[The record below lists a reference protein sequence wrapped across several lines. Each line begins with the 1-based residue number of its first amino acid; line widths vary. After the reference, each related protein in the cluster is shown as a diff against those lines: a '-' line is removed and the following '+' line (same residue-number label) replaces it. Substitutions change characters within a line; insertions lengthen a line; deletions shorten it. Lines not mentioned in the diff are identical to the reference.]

1 MLHGAD
7 RTLGRAACLVAV
19 LLQLVTATALA
30 QALEV
35 SAEPRRLEPGAFGVA
50 TVTLRGTGSFVV
62 EFEAPSGWSL
72 VSGERA
78 VEIDGELEIPVVLR
92 VPRDASPD
100 EVVHVRA
107 RLRDR
112 ASGAVVAE
120 TRIPVAVRAVRDIE
134 IEVPSDV
141 AWQQNRV
148 QEVQVRLSNRANTE
162 VVGRL
167 VVSTPSFPV
176 AVSPSQLVIPPGR
189 STSVTLTARP
199 TGAAI
204 GQYTT
209 RLVLELVVPND
220 DEPIASRSLFITVR
234 SGTGVPTRGER
245 SDEPTLTFG
254 LRSRASASLSLGRD
268 APDWSV
274 RYAFEPELRGTLSDF
289 VSVDASL
296 PSLSGGPAPAFAP
309 TIRST
314 FQGESWDASIQT
326 DGRAF
331 AGEYG
336 RTYENGR
343 WSARAGAS
351 TAAASAGASFR
362 RLTDDAEWGLDAAAA
377 VSANRHR
384 ERLAALA
391 RLRLSEAVGLDVTV
405 EGVGESLP
413 DDGSYVVTPTV
424 SQALTWRAGNTY
436 VQQSFGSSP
445 TLGRYQGAV
454 TAGYSDLAFGVR
466 SRVDLRHRSGTTSLL
481 AGVRT
486 TTRLPFRASL
496 ALDVDL
502 SSGDLSEGTYETRGT
517 ASLAGGLRIARGTSA
532 LWSLRYTRSQPLDAA
547 RLPGD
552 EGSIALAIVR
562 NDLNA
567 RLAVAAGRSPDDET
581 GSIEARLGVDA
592 DVSLALSPASTVLAE
607 ASWASSSL
615 AGAREDDLGYGL
627 RWRHA
632 LSPTWRGEVSYER
645 TDRVSGGA
653 VQKAESLGVATDA
666 ENLFGIDLALEA
678 GYTLA
683 ADRGFF
689 EEAAR
694 FEHRIALSLAHALEL
709 PFSTPSGVVDA
720 FGGRVSG
727 RVAGLLFIDE
737 NADGTR
743 QPEEPPLPSV
753 AITLGESSFE
763 SDASGRFDV
772 RVPPGDYEFRFGRG
786 LPALVGA
793 VGRPSVEIERD
804 DVTELEIAFAP
815 VAFLEAF
822 VVEARA
828 DDPLSRDR
836 SAVPGL
842 GLRLEGPI
850 EVQGRSDLDG
860 RIALSGL
867 VAGTYDLSF
876 DTTGLP
882 ESFIVTQRPE
892 QVVVDRAGR
901 LSALLIGVAQRA
913 PDVVRGFSS
922 GDIAVRATA
931 FPRRAPPGADIEI
944 EALTSG
950 SPTDVRVEL
959 AGRSTQLQRD
969 GDVWR
974 GTIRLPRDLEVPI
987 VQGTVVAT
995 RGDAE
1000 RAARVLVRLTDEP
1013 LAAFVSARLE
1023 ARPDA
1028 RVRVETVFAAESVSV
1043 RTSEEAMALSST
1055 DGRQWTGSITLEA
1068 TGTFLWTITADE
1080 VSVDEEVTVVEP

>member
-1 MLHGAD
+1 MFRGAD
-7 RTLGRAACLVAV
+7 RTLGRTACLVAV
-19 LLQLVTATALA
+19 LLQLLAATALA
-30 QALEV
+30 QVLDAP
-35 SAEPRRLEPGAFGVA
+35 AEPRGLEPGAFGVA
-50 TVTLRGTGSFVV
+50 TLIVRGTGSFVI

-72 VSGERA
+72 VSGQRP
-78 VEIDGELEIPVVLR
+78 VDVDGEAEIPVVLR
-92 VPRDASPD
+92 VPRDASPE
-100 EVVHVRA
+100 EVFYVGA
-107 RLRDR
+107 RMRDR

-141 AWQQNRV
+141 EWQQDRV

-176 AVSPSQLVIPPGR
+176 TVSPSQLVLAPGR

-204 GQYTT
+204 GRYTT
-209 RLVLELVVPND
+209 RLVLELVVPNED
-220 DEPIASRSLFITVR
+220 APVASRSLFITVR
-234 SGTGVPTRGER
+234 SGTGVPTARDR

-254 LRSRASASLSLGRD
+254 LRSRASASLSLGHD

-274 RYAFEPELRGTLSDF
+274 RYRVEPELRGTLSDF

-309 TIRST
+309 TVRST
-314 FQGESWDASIQT
+314 FQGESWDARIQT

-343 WSARAGAS
+343 WNARASAS
-351 TAAASAGASFR
+351 AAAASAGGSFR
-362 RLTDDAEWGLDAAAA
+362 RLTEGAEWGLDAAAA
-377 VSANRHR
+377 VTATRHR

-391 RLRLSEAVGLDVTV
+391 RLRLSKSVGLDVTV
-405 EGVGESLP
+405 EGVGESLQ

-445 TLGRYQGAV
+445 TVGRYQAAV
-454 TAGYSDLAFGVR
+454 TAGYAGLAFGVR
-466 SRVDLRHRSGTTSLL
+466 SRIDLRHRSGTTSLL
-481 AGVRT
+481 AGLRT
-486 TTRLPFRASL
+486 TTRLPFRASV

-502 SSGDLSEGTYETRGT
+502 SSSDLAEGAYETRGT
-517 ASLAGGLRIARGTSA
+517 ASVAGGLRIARGTSA
-532 LWSLRYTRSQPLDAA
+532 LWSVRYTRSQPLDAA

-562 NDLNA
+562 NDLDA
-567 RLAVAAGRSPDDET
+567 RVAVAAARSPDDET
-581 GSIEARLGVDA
+581 RSLEARFRVDA
-592 DVSLALSPASTVLAE
+592 EVSLALSPSASVLAE
-607 ASWASSSL
+607 ASWATSSL
-615 AGAREDDLGYGL
+615 AGAHEADLAYGL
-627 RWRHA
+627 GWRQV
-632 LSPTWRGEVSYER
+632 LSPSWRGEVSYER
-645 TDRVSGGA
+645 TDRFFGGG
-653 VQKAESLGVATDA
+653 VQKAESLGVVTDV
-666 ENLFGIDLALEA
+666 ENLFGADLALEA
-678 GYTLA
+678 GYRLA

-689 EEAAR
+689 EEATR
-694 FEHRIALSLAHALEL
+694 FEHRIELSLAHTLEFS
-709 PFSTPSGVVDA
+709 FSTPSGIVDT

-727 RVAGLLFIDE
+727 RVRGNLYIDE
-737 NADGTR
+737 NADGAR
-743 QPEEPPLPSV
+743 QSEEPVLPSV

-763 SDASGRFDV
+763 SDAAGRFDV
-772 RVPPGDYEFRFGRG
+772 RVPPGNYEFRFGRG

-793 VGRPSVEIERD
+793 IGRPSIEIERD
-804 DVTELEIAFAP
+804 DVVELEIAFAP

-828 DDPLSRDR
+828 DEPLSRDR
-836 SAVPGL
+836 PAVPGL
-842 GLRLEGPI
+842 RLRLAGPI
-850 EVQGRSDLDG
+850 EVEGRSDLDG

-867 VAGTYDLSF
+867 VAGSYDLSF

-882 ESFIVTQRPE
+882 DSFIVTQRPKT
-892 QVVVDRAGR
+892 VVVDRAGR
-901 LSALLIGVAQRA
+901 LPPLLIGVARRA

-931 FPRRAPPGADIEI
+931 SPRQAPAGADIEI

-959 AGRSTQLQRD
+959 AGLSAELARE

-974 GTIRLPRDLEVPI
+974 GTIRLPLGIEGPI
-987 VQGTVVAT
+987 VQGTVTAT
-995 RGDAE
+995 RGDA
-1000 RAARVLVRLTDEP
+1000 ARTARILVRLTDAP
-1013 LAAFVSARLE
+1013 LAAFASARLE

-1028 RVRVETVFAAESVSV
+1028 QVRVETAFAAASVSI
-1043 RTSEEAMALSST
+1043 RTDEGTIELLSM
-1055 DGRQWTGSITLEA
+1055 DGRQWTGSVALDVA
-1068 TGTFLWTITADE
+1068 GTYVWTITADE
-1080 VSVDEEVTVVEP
+1080 VSVEEEVTVVEP